1 MFAILAVS
9 AAAIVLGAVVIALL
23 VHPYAASIGW
33 RYLRGKKRQTVSVV
47 TFIAIGGV
55 ALGVGA
61 LLAVTSITSGF
72 QDEFRNKVLGVNAHV
87 LVLKYGLDFEEY
99 RDVISR
105 AREMPEVAGAA
116 PFLINEMMLA
126 KGDRISGVL
135 VKGVDP
141 DLMPD
146 VLDLPNQMTQG
157 SLRGL
162 RGPNAA
168 APTRPEDLL
177 DPVEGDWNWL
187 QDLAQPEGD
196 DGETTDGEAA
206 LEESLD
212 EGEEALDELLGEA
225 PAPAPEDGEAA
236 EEEAALLEDALLE
249 DGPDAADEGL
259 DAILAEGDDG
269 ADTADDPD
277 APIVLPEVDVPT
289 PEEAEAALEDI
300 PTPALPDDQLLD
312 QYLEEDAL
320 VLEGEEGGQVPL
332 EELPGVVVGS
342 ALAVNLGLG
351 VGDRVQVISPLAG
364 LDTSMWSGEQNTP
377 RSREFRVIGIF
388 EAGFQEYDSRLVYVD
403 LFEAQHFFEHGDSV
417 TGVEITLNDI
427 DRAPEVARRLE
438 RVLGGGPYHTMDWQ
452 ELNHNLFTA
461 LEIQKVILS
470 IVIASIILVAAFC
483 VIATLIMIVLEK
495 KREIAI
501 LKAMGARFSG
511 VMLIFMVQGLL
522 IGFVGTALGLL
533 VGGGVCWYLQA
544 FEFPLDPSVYLIDHL
559 PVRASLTEFLVT
571 VSIALLI
578 CLGATIIPSYWA
590 ARLLPADG
598 VRYE

>member
-1 MFAILAVS
+1 MFALVAVS
-9 AAAIVLGAVVIALL
+9 AAALVLAGVVVALI

-47 TFIAIGGV
+47 TVIAILGV
-55 ALGVGA
+55 ALGVTA

-99 RDVISR
+99 PEVISR
-105 AREMPEVAGAA
+105 AREMPEVRGAA
-116 PFLINEMMLA
+116 PFLINQMMLA

-141 DLMPD
+141 ELMPD
-146 VLDLPNQMTQG
+146 VLDLPSQLTQG

-162 RGPNAA
+162 RGPHA
-168 APTRPEDLL
+168 APPVRPEDLL

-187 QDLAQPEGD
+187 QELAQPES
-196 DGETTDGEAA
+196 EEA

-212 EGEEALDELLGEA
+212 DGEDVVDAALGEA
-225 PAPAPEDGEAA
+225 ETEPA
-236 EEEAALLEDALLE
+236 EEAELLDDA
-249 DGPDAADEGL
+249 PDAADEGL
-259 DAILAEGDDG
+259 DALLAEGDD
-269 ADTADDPD
+269 AQPLDDPD
-277 APIVLPEVDVPT
+277 APVVLPEVDVPT

-300 PTPALPDDQLLD
+300 PTPELPDDALLD
-312 QYLEEDAL
+312 QFLEEDAL
-320 VLEGEEGGQVPL
+320 VLEDQGGRIPL
-332 EELPGVVVGS
+332 EELPGIVVGTS
-342 ALAVNLGLG
+342 LATNLGLG

-364 LDTSMWSGEQNTP
+364 LDTSMWSGTDNTP

-417 TGVEITLNDI
+417 TGVEITLNEI
-427 DRAPEVARRLE
+427 DRAPEVSRRLE

-470 IVIASIILVAAFC
+470 IVIASIIIVAAFC

-501 LKAMGARFSG
+501 LKAMGARFGG

-522 IGFVGTALGLL
+522 IGLVGTVLGLL
-533 VGGGVCWYLQA
+533 LGGGVCWYLA
-544 FEFPLDPSVYLIDHL
+544 EFEFPLDPSVYLIDHL
-559 PVRASLTEFLVT
+559 PVRASASEFLVT
-571 VSIALLI
+571 VSIAILI
-578 CLGATIIPSYWA
+578 CLGATVIPSYWA